1 VNLERETHHERA
13 EDQEEGKRDNGKVK
27 GEMSGKSG
35 KVEKGENRGREET
48 GKKEG
53 KEETGDKE
61 DKRKESVFGSGTE
74 NQRERSGDASREMR
88 NLLSVAGFEF
98 RRNFFSVKMLVAGSI
113 FIFVILA
120 STMGLA
126 QLSGYQFSLEPDHR
140 EHLIEGPVPSELKTA
155 FEEQGHPL
163 GNDTWMEPHNEEWII
178 YIGDNASY
186 RISNDTHELK
196 IYNWGDGGFNTLI
209 GRVLLELDEP
219 DWVMST
225 VSGIIANIMALI
237 TVVFGFSTITSEL
250 NSRTVDLLVT
260 KPMKIGNIISGKVM
274 GISAALSI
282 PVTICI
288 PLCSLIIYR
297 QLGSAPSVWG
307 SLGFWFFSVIFI
319 ATFVLFSLLFA
330 TLARRTATSV
340 ILGISLFLLFTFFWN
355 LISYAVQYLLGCDI
369 MDVSNEKN
377 LIIYDTLGLLNP
389 VINYQNSVALV
400 FSSKDIHGIPP
411 WLPPVF
417 LILMMVGLIFLTRH
431 LFYRRIRNQDY

>member
-1 VNLERETHHERA
+1 VNLERKTHHERA
-13 EDQEEGKRDNGKVK
+13 EDREEKNRDNEEVKSKKRDK
-27 GEMSGKSG
+27 
-35 KVEKGENRGREET
+35 R
-48 GKKEG
+48 
-53 KEETGDKE
+53 
-61 DKRKESVFGSGTE
+61 DKRGESGNESGTE
-74 NQRERSGDASREMR
+74 IHLEGNGDASREIK
-88 NLLSVAGFEF
+88 NLFTVAGFEF

-126 QLSGYQFSLEPDHR
+126 QLSGYLFSLEPDHR
-140 EHLIEGPVPSELKTA
+140 EHLIEGPVPDELKTA
-155 FEEQGHPL
+155 FEEHGHSL
-163 GNDTWMEPHNEEWII
+163 GNDTWMEPHDEEWII
-178 YIGDNASY
+178 YIGDNATY

-196 IYNWGDGGFNTLI
+196 VYNWGDGGFNTPI

-225 VSGIIANIMALI
+225 VSGIIANVMALI

-369 MDVSNEKN
+369 MDVSNQRN

-431 LFYRRIRNQDY
+431 RFYKRIRNQDY